1 MAIVMVSDAGTDT
14 VEQYDQ
20 LIKQLEEA
28 GHGNPRGRL
37 SHTSALKDNGSYFV
51 VDVWESPEA
60 FQRFHGGAHAPDERG
75 GWRGTERSDL
85 AGPQHDQRSLGRGS
99 R

>member
-20 LIKQLEEA
+20 VIKQLDEA
-28 GHGNPRGRL
+28 GHGNPPGRL
-37 SHTSALKDNGSYFV
+37 SHTCALKENGSYFV

-60 FQRFHGGAHAPDERG
+60 FERFVQVLVPLLEAIGGAAPHIEMSTLHNRING
-75 GWRGTERSDL
+75 
-85 AGPQHDQRSLGRGS
+85 H
-99 R
+99 

>member
-1 MAIVMVSDAGTDT
+1 MAIVMISDAGTDS

-20 LIKQLEEA
+20 IIQQLEEA
-28 GHGNPRGRL
+28 GHGNPPGRL

-60 FQRFHGGAHAPDERG
+60 LQQFAQVLMPLMEAAGGAAPDLQI
-75 GWRGTERSDL
+75 S
-85 AGPQHDQRSLGRGS
+85 PVHNMINGR
-99 R
+99 

>member
-1 MAIVMVSDAGTDT
+1 MAIVMISDAGTDT

-20 LIKQLEEA
+20 LIHQLEEA
-28 GHGNPRGRL
+28 GHGNPPGRL

-60 FQRFHGGAHAPDERG
+60 FEKFMEELMPLMKAVGGAAPNLQISPVHNMINAR
-75 GWRGTERSDL
+75 
-85 AGPQHDQRSLGRGS
+85 
-99 R
+99 